1 MYKAHHYFNTYW
13 KNDNPAILK
22 NISDGSSQFRRQQ
35 SSSLDI
41 SIFLNMGLKHVSML
55 LSYVELQE
63 LDMTTFS

>member
-1 MYKAHHYFNTYW
+1 MV
-13 KNDNPAILK
+13 IQLLLQ
-22 NISDGSSQFRRQQ
+22 NISDGSSQLRRQQ

-41 SIFLNMGLKHVSML
+41 SIFLTTGLKHVSML